1 VVYAEKRDLPFAGV
15 LKNNKNLASGVVV
28 MNRILLAALTY
39 LFASITFYASA
50 AEPRQEPTEQERAR
64 TVYIFHQPVVMLQA
78 KFGLTTPEERV
89 LRIRNTLRNFTQAD
103 VREPLKIIP
112 VTRYN
117 QQGRLI
123 VMNSKPV
130 MLLTEADL
138 DEGDDLTLDQAAE
151 RVLTRLEA
159 QRTALRDQFNPA
171 WLALS
176 VVKTA
181 AGLLVLGLLYYGAWR
196 SWRGFRRIFRRRIM
210 ENRSWVPH
218 SWRRYIGA
226 IEIKLFAL
234 LMIVL
239 GLIAFYIWL
248 SWVFSLFP
256 WTRVWGTSL
265 GDWSIRVVRQIAL
278 SIVSALP
285 GLMIVLIIFLITAF
299 ILKLLKMVLNQ
310 VEAGRLQLPGIH
322 PETVGATRKLIS
334 VAVWLFALSAAY
346 PFLPG
351 ANSLAFKGISVF
363 FGLMLTLGSAGIM
376 NHAMSGLVLIYSRAL
391 RRGDVIRVADNEGKV
406 SEIGM
411 LATKIIT
418 RENYVVTVPNAVVVS
433 GKITNLSAQQPDGG
447 INLTVGVT
455 IGYDTPWRQV
465 HAMLELAAKRAKGI
479 DLSEP
484 PLVRQLGLMD
494 WYIAYELQVRLL
506 PNQSLAVARNELH
519 SHIQDVFN
527 EFNVQIMSPNFVM
540 QPKGTVMVEK
550 NNWYAAPASP
560 PQGEKSSE

>member
-1 VVYAEKRDLPFAGV
+1 MNKV
-15 LKNNKNLASGVVV
+15 LLIFLTCFISSLAFPS
-28 MNRILLAALTY
+28 
-39 LFASITFYASA
+39 FA
-50 AEPRQEPTEQERAR
+50 AEPRQQPSEQERAR
-64 TVYIFHQPVVMLQA
+64 TVYIFHQPIVMLQA

-103 VREPLKIIP
+103 LREPLKIVPI
-112 VTRYN
+112 TRYN
-117 QQGRLI
+117 QPGRLI
-123 VMNSKPV
+123 VMNGKP
-130 MLLTEADL
+130 LLLLAQADL
-138 DEGDDLTLDQAAE
+138 DEGDDLTLDQAAQ
-151 RVLTRLEA
+151 RVLVRMET
-159 QRTALRDQFNPA
+159 QRTALRDQFDGG

-176 VVKTA
+176 AVKTA
-181 AGLLVLGLLYYGAWR
+181 AGLLGLILFFYGAYR
-196 SWRGFRRIFRRRIM
+196 SWRWVRRYYRRRIIA
-210 ENRSWVPH
+210 NRSWLPQR
-218 SWRRYIGA
+218 WRRFTGA
-226 IEIKLFAL
+226 IEARLYAL
-234 LMIVL
+234 LMILL
-239 GLIAFYIWL
+239 GIVALYVWL

-265 GDWSIRVVRQIAL
+265 GDWSIRVLREIAL
-278 SIVSALP
+278 SIASALP
-285 GLMIVLIIFLITAF
+285 GLMIVLIIVLITAF
-299 ILKLLKMVLNQ
+299 ILKLLKVVLNQ

-334 VAVWLFALSAAY
+334 VVVWLFTLSAAY

-363 FGLMLTLGSAGIM
+363 FGLMLTLGSAGVM

-391 RRGDVIRVADNEGKV
+391 RKGDVIRVADNEGLV

-433 GKITNLSAQQPDGG
+433 GKITNLSAQNSGGG

-479 DLSEP
+479 DLSQP
-484 PLVRQLGLMD
+484 PLVRQLALMD
-494 WYIAYELQVRLL
+494 WYVSYELQVRLL
-506 PNQSLAVARNELH
+506 PGQSLAEARNALY

-527 EFNVQIMSPNFVM
+527 EFNVQIMSPNFVL
-540 QPKGTVMVEK
+540 QPDDAVRVPKE
-550 NNWYAAPASP
+550 NWYAAPAIP
-560 PQGEKSSE
+560 PEGTAP

>member
-1 VVYAEKRDLPFAGV
+1 MKRV
-15 LKNNKNLASGVVV
+15 
-28 MNRILLAALTY
+28 LLAVILCFFPSLV
-39 LFASITFYASA
+39 LFSHA

-64 TVYIFHQPVVMLQA
+64 TVYIFHQPIVMLQA

-89 LRIRNTLRNFTQAD
+89 LRIHNTLRNFTQAD
-103 VREPLKIIP
+103 VQSALTIVP
-112 VTRYN
+112 VVRYN

-123 VMNSKPV
+123 VMNGKSV
-130 MLLTEADL
+130 MLLTQGDL
-138 DEGDDLTLDQAAE
+138 DEGDDLTLDQAAQ
-151 RVLTRLEA
+151 RVLARMEA
-159 QRTALRDQFNPA
+159 QRTALRDQYDSG

-176 VVKTA
+176 VVKTVG
-181 AGLLVLGLLYYGAWR
+181 GLLGLVVFWYGAYR
-196 SWRGFRRIFRRRIM
+196 SWRVARRYYRRRII
-210 ENRSWVPH
+210 ENRSWLPQR
-218 SWRRYIGA
+218 WRRFTGA
-226 IEIKLFAL
+226 IETRLYAVLMVMLGIVAL
-234 LMIVL
+234 Y
-239 GLIAFYIWL
+239 AWL
-248 SWVFSLFP
+248 RWVFSLFP
-256 WTRVWGTSL
+256 WTRVWGESL
-265 GDWSIRVVRQIAL
+265 GDWSVRVVREIAL

-285 GLMIVLIIFLITAF
+285 GLLIVLIIFVITAF

-334 VAVWLFALSAAY
+334 VVVWLFALSAAY

-363 FGLMLTLGSAGIM
+363 FGLMLTLGSAGVM

-391 RRGDVIRVADNEGKV
+391 RKGDVIRVADNEGLV

-433 GKITNLSAQQPDGG
+433 GKITNLSAQSADGG

-479 DLSEP
+479 DLTLA
-484 PLVRQLGLMD
+484 PLVRQLSLMD
-494 WYIAYELQVRLL
+494 WYIAYELQVRLQ
-506 PNQSLAVARNELH
+506 PGQSLATARNELF
-519 SHIQDVFN
+519 SNIQDVFN

-540 QPKGTVMVEK
+540 QPEGAVMVAKE
-550 NNWYAAPASP
+550 NWYTPPAAPPEGS
-560 PQGEKSSE
+560 K